1 MISKKQALIRLQRFK
16 ETNGSKYGIVSL
28 GVFGSLARNQASE
41 NSDVDVVVETLN
53 ADAFQMVHLKDE
65 LKNLL
70 NTEVDIVR
78 KRPTMNP
85 FLKKRIEQDAVYV

>member
-1 MISKKQALIRLQRFK
+1 MISRKQALTRLRGFK
-16 ETNGSKYGIVSL
+16 ETSGSNYGIVSL

-41 NSDVDVVVETLN
+41 SSDVDVVVETLN
-53 ADAFQMVHLKDE
+53 ADAFQMVHLREE
-65 LKNLL
+65 LKKLL
-70 NTEVDIVR
+70 NTDVDIVR

>member
-1 MISKKQALIRLQRFK
+1 MISKKQALIRLQGFK

-53 ADAFQMVHLKDE
+53 VDAFQMVHLKDE

-70 NTEVDIVR
+70 NTEIDIVR

>member
-1 MISKKQALIRLQRFK
+1 MISKKQALIRLQGFK

-41 NSDVDVVVETLN
+41 KSDVDVVVETLN

>member
-1 MISKKQALIRLQRFK
+1 MISKKQALIRLQGFK
-16 ETNGSKYGIVSL
+16 ETNGSKYGIISL
-28 GVFGSLARNQASE
+28 GVFGSLARNQATE

-53 ADAFQMVHLKDE
+53 TDAFQMVHLKDE
-65 LKNLL
+65 LKDLL
-70 NTEVDIVR
+70 NAEIDIVR

>member
-1 MISKKQALIRLQRFK
+1 MISKKQALIRLQGFK

-70 NTEVDIVR
+70 NAEVDIVR